1 MIIKFGTDGWRA
13 IIGEEFTFERV
24 RYCAQGTANYMHD
37 QGLSDRGIVIG
48 YDTRFASKEFADACA
63 EVMIANG
70 IKTFLCKTFSPT
82 PVITHHVID
91 LNAGGGIVITASH
104 NPGNYNGFKFKLF
117 GSASPEITNGLESS
131 IQAVEQS
138 QIIKTTNLNHPK
150 NKNLL
155 EYTDPYE
162 SYFENVR
169 SIINIDLI
177 KNSNLNIQIDSMFGA
192 GIGLFKKFLSGGN
205 SQISEINNHIN
216 PAFPGISQP
225 EPIENNLRTLSNLVK
240 STNSDI
246 GLATDGDADRLGV
259 IDEHGNYVSSLT
271 TFSILCLHLLENL
284 QLRAPIVRSI
294 TMTSMIDKIG
304 DIYGVKV
311 FDTPVGFKHLAPVMI
326 EQKAMIA
333 GEESGGYAF
342 GNHVPERD
350 GIFSGLMLLEMIA
363 LTGLSMYELT
373 KMLFEKVG
381 RSYYDRIDIKLG
393 KEGHMN
399 NDILNRVRNA
409 NPEFI
414 ANRRVI
420 KIDKRDGYRYQLDN
434 NFWTLIRFSG
444 TEPLLRIYA
453 EGESIQ
459 ETQELLQGIRK
470 IDQV

>member
-24 RYCAQGTANYMHD
+24 RYCAQGTANYMHV

-117 GSASPEITNGLESS
+117 GSASAEITNGLESS

-169 SIINIDLI
+169 SLINIDLI

-393 KEGHMN
+393 KEDHMN

-470 IDQV
+470 IAQV

>member
-117 GSASPEITNGLESS
+117 GSVSPEITNGLESS

-169 SIINIDLI
+169 SLINIDLI

-350 GIFSGLMLLEMIA
+350 GILSGLMLLEMIA

-393 KEGHMN
+393 KEDHMN

-459 ETQELLQGIRK
+459 ETQDLLQGIRK
-470 IDQV
+470 IAQV

>member
-37 QGLSDRGIVIG
+37 QGLSSRGIVIG

-117 GSASPEITNGLESS
+117 GSVSPEITNELESS

-138 QIIKTTNLNHPK
+138 QIIKTTSLDHAK
-150 NKNLL
+150 NKRFL
-155 EYTDPYE
+155 EYTDPYQ
-162 SYFENVR
+162 SYFANVR
-169 SIINIDLI
+169 SLINIDLI

-192 GIGLFKKFLSGGN
+192 GIGLFKQFLSGGN
-205 SQISEINNHIN
+205 SQISEINNNIN

-225 EPIENNLRTLSNLVK
+225 EPIASNLRSLSKMVK
-240 STNSDI
+240 NNNSTI

-259 IDEHGNYVSSLT
+259 IDENGNYVSSLN
-271 TFSILCLHLLENL
+271 TFSILCLHLLDNL

-350 GIFSGLMLLEMIA
+350 GVFSGLILLEMIA
-363 LTGLSMYELT
+363 LSGLSMSELT
-373 KMLFEKVG
+373 KMLFEKIG
-381 RSYYDRIDIKLG
+381 SSYYDRIDIKLE
-393 KEGHMN
+393 KTQQKNE
-399 NDILNRVRNA
+399 DVINRVENA
-409 NPEFI
+409 NPQFL
-414 ANRRVI
+414 ANRKVLN
-420 KIDKRDGYRYQLDN
+420 IDKRDGYRFQLEND
-434 NFWTLIRFSG
+434 FWALIRFSG

-453 EGESIQ
+453 EGESLQ
-459 ETQELLQGIRK
+459 ETQNLLQEMRTIAK
-470 IDQV
+470 V